1 MKKCRNFCA
10 LVGIAALALGTCI
23 ANAQLSFV
31 EVSDVAGL
39 PDDCMRSATMID
51 WDGDGDDDLF
61 MTRLSDNKLLYYE
74 DDSGVYVDRSYSVS
88 VYCPFRLL
96 TLRVFD
102 YDLDGNYDV
111 FGVDDETNALRLFHN
126 NITSFTEVT
135 LNAPPYAGTIDPR
148 GSPPQIYDFDRDGDP
163 DIIYHG
169 GSVPG
174 FDLILLRN
182 DQEVFVPEILY
193 DVPEE
198 HFAGDFLVA
207 DFNNDGFPDIIR
219 SSMIEAGCLNWG
231 YRTSPYMLL
240 LNDHGNGVAYSASS
254 GIPDMNIRGNLGS
267 FDYNNDGL
275 ADIFSGTPDYICNG
289 GEEKNWLVRNNGN
302 LTFADVSSPSMNCGS
317 NYYDYFRPADV
328 DRDGD
333 LDYFQQVETWTHS
346 RLFLSNND
354 GTFEEVS
361 DAMGIDYSAGYSG
374 TAESFWTD
382 YDQDGDLDL
391 LRFVRRTNPPGV
403 GPSLLYRND
412 VVGGNWLA
420 IRARPQ
426 GSISSLYGLR
436 VLAYCG
442 DKVMSRWIDNYSTK
456 MAHFGL
462 GQNTTVDSLAV
473 FWTSGQV
480 TTEYGVECNQV
491 LAVFEQR
498 GPLVVA
504 DVPDDQ
510 GGYLT
515 LAWPRLEEWIFGSD
529 ADIATYH
536 IQKQIAGDWVTVAS
550 LASTGA
556 DTFST
561 VIETSDVFIVGDP
574 PPYANYRVAAETVNG
589 GIFYPS
595 EVDSGYSIDNLPPSQ
610 PEAQLLE
617 FDGIVVILWETP
629 TSPTSTRPASTA
641 GTTPNFIRENRSRAR
656 RNWLP
661 RPVQRDGLLPRSVLR
676 HPRQPQPVQRGS
688 ASGPDGGRRKRC
700 RRSWRFC
707 LLPEPVQSPDHAEL
721 HASGGRSRRRGNL
734 CRTGKEVAR
743 VVDESLT
750 AGPHTVDWDGR
761 DAYGASMPSGTYFC
775 RLTTQWGV
783 ETRDVVAAMTT

>member
-1 MKKCRNFCA
+1 
-10 LVGIAALALGTCI
+10 
-23 ANAQLSFV
+23 
-31 EVSDVAGL
+31 
-39 PDDCMRSATMID
+39 
-51 WDGDGDDDLF
+51 
-61 MTRLSDNKLLYYE
+61 
-74 DDSGVYVDRSYSVS
+74 
-88 VYCPFRLL
+88 
-96 TLRVFD
+96 
-102 YDLDGNYDV
+102 
-111 FGVDDETNALRLFHN
+111 
-126 NITSFTEVT
+126 
-135 LNAPPYAGTIDPR
+135 
-148 GSPPQIYDFDRDGDP
+148 
-163 DIIYHG
+163 
-169 GSVPG
+169 
-174 FDLILLRN
+174 
-182 DQEVFVPEILY
+182 
-193 DVPEE
+193 
-198 HFAGDFLVA
+198 
-207 DFNNDGFPDIIR
+207 
-219 SSMIEAGCLNWG
+219 
-231 YRTSPYMLL
+231 
-240 LNDHGNGVAYSASS
+240 
-254 GIPDMNIRGNLGS
+254 MNIRGNLGS

-302 LTFADVSSPSMNCGS
+302 LTFTDVSSPSMNCGS

-462 GQNTTVDSLAV
+462 AQNTTVDSLAV

-510 GGYLT
+510 GRYLT

-574 PPYANYRVAAETVNG
+574 PPYANYRVAARNG
-589 GIFYPS
+589 EWRDFLPIRGRQRLLHRQPTAFTAGSSTARVRRHRRDPVGNS
-595 EVDSGYSIDNLPPSQ
+595 RHPRLPRGVRLPPDDS
-610 PEAQLLE
+610 ELHTWRTDRVHDA
-617 FDGIVVILWETP
+617 
-629 TSPTSTRPASTA
+629 
-641 GTTPNFIRENRSRAR
+641 
-656 RNWLP
+656 NWLP
-661 RPVQRDGLLPRSVLR
+661 GPVQHDGFLPRPVLR

-688 ASGPDGGRRKRC
+688 ASGPDGGRR
-700 RRSWRFC
+700 SGAGEVGASAS
-707 LLPEPVQSPDHAEL
+707 LPEPVQSPDHAEL
-721 HASGGRSRRRGNL
+721 HASRRPVTPSWQSTTHGGWRSPGWS
-734 CRTGKEVAR
+734 T
-743 VVDESLT
+743 S
-750 AGPHTVDWDGR
+750 P
-761 DAYGASMPSGTYFC
+761 
-775 RLTTQWGV
+775 
-783 ETRDVVAAMTT
+783 